1 MFNQYVNL
9 LCLILQGSDQASKKK
24 VKKKTKAK
32 AEDEETSQNTDET

>member
-1 MFNQYVNL
+1 MKHVQQICF
-9 LCLILQGSDQASKKK
+9 LILQGSDQAAKKK